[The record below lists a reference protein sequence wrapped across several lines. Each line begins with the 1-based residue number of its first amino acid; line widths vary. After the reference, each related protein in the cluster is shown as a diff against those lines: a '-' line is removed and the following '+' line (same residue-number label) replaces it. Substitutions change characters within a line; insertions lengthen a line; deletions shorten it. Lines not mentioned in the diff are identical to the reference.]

1 MHKQLN
7 YNMPVEVSTLYKT
20 RYVMF
25 LELFRFLYD
34 FLSMNLIIRR
44 NYFET
49 FLRKA
54 SEFVDFFQDIKST
67 KGTLHNEAN

>member
-1 MHKQLN
+1 
-7 YNMPVEVSTLYKT
+7 
-20 RYVMF
+20 MF

-34 FLSMNLIIRR
+34 FLSMNLVIRR

-54 SEFVDFFQDIKST
+54 SEF
-67 KGTLHNEAN
+67 